1 MRLLLNG
8 VRALEKVLKIGFIDF
23 ANCLPVLLPITTGR
37 VSLISDAEIVL
48 GNPQQ
53 LNKLMASDEL
63 DVASVSLFYYLQQ
76 KERLEL
82 FKTVS
87 ISSFSP
93 VGSVELYS
101 KIPLAELGGKTI
113 QVPKSSATSI
123 NMMRVLLLEE
133 YGVKPNLIEC
143 DEPDC
148 FDINTDAALVI
159 GDRALLIEDD
169 WALKRPIKM
178 DLASWWF
185 NLTKLPAVFGVW
197 VYKKTLAQT
206 NSSDIANLGRI
217 FDRAK
222 ELGLGDL
229 MPEVL
234 GEATLRFGGKLD
246 EARLLRYYKQE
257 LNFDFQTSHLDAIGH
272 YSQLC
277 SKYELLPAG
286 N

>member
-1 MRLLLNG
+1 M
-8 VRALEKVLKIGFIDF
+8 
-23 ANCLPVLLPITTGR
+23 LLPITTGR
-37 VSLISDAEIVL
+37 VLLEPDAEIVL

-53 LNKLMASDEL
+53 LNKLMADDQL

-76 KERLEL
+76 KEQLEL
-82 FKTVS
+82 FKTIS

-101 KIPLAELGGKTI
+101 KIPLCELGGKTV

-123 NMMRVLLLEE
+123 NMMRVLLFEE
-133 YGVKPNLIEC
+133 YGIKPNLVEC

-148 FDINTDAALVI
+148 FDVDTDAALVI
-159 GDRALLIEDD
+159 GDRALLIEED

-197 VYKKTLAQT
+197 VYKKTPGQA
-206 NSSDIANLGRI
+206 NSLDIESLGET
-217 FDRAK
+217 FKRAK

-229 MPEVL
+229 MPDVL
-234 GEATLRFGGKLD
+234 GEAAHRLGGKVD
-246 EARLLRYYKQE
+246 EARLLRYFKQE
-257 LNFDFQTSHLDAIGH
+257 LNFEFQNSHLEAIGH

>member
-1 MRLLLNG
+1 MRFC
-8 VRALEKVLKIGFIDF
+8 ALEKISKIGFIDF

-37 VSLISDAEIVL
+37 VALTPGAEIVL
-48 GNPQQ
+48 GNPQE

-63 DVASVSLFYYLQQ
+63 DAASVSLFYYLQQ

-101 KIPLAELGGKTI
+101 KIPLRDLDGKTI

-133 YGVKPNLIEC
+133 YGVKPNLVEC

-148 FDINTDAALVI
+148 FDINAEAALVI
-159 GDRALLIEDD
+159 GDRALLVEEA
-169 WALKRPIKM
+169 WALKKPIKT

-197 VYKKTLAQT
+197 VYKKRLEQNHFTE
-206 NSSDIANLGRI
+206 IENLERI
-217 FDRAK
+217 FKEAK

-229 MPEVL
+229 MSEVL
-234 GEATLRFGGKLD
+234 AEAALRFGGRLD
-246 EARLLRYYKQE
+246 EERLLRYYKQE
-257 LNFDFQTSHLDAIGH
+257 LNFDFQSTHLDAIGH
-272 YSQLC
+272 YGQLC
-277 SKYELLPAG
+277 GKYGLLPAG

>member
-1 MRLLLNG
+1 VSG
-8 VRALEKVLKIGFIDF
+8 ALEKISKIGFIDF

-37 VSLISDAEIVL
+37 VSLTSDAEIVL

-101 KIPLAELGGKTI
+101 KIPLCELGGKTI

-123 NMMRVLLLEE
+123 NMMRVLLLED
-133 YGVKPNLIEC
+133 YGVKPNLVEC

-148 FDINTDAALVI
+148 FDINTEAALVI

-169 WALKRPIKM
+169 WASKGPIKM

-197 VYKKTLAQT
+197 VYKRKLGQS
-206 NSSDIANLGRI
+206 NPVEIENLGRI
-217 FDRAK
+217 FNKAK

-234 GEATLRFGGKLD
+234 SEAALRFGGKLD
-246 EARLLRYYKQE
+246 ESRLLRYYKQE
-257 LNFDFQTSHLDAIGH
+257 LNFDFQSSHLDAIGH

-277 SKYELLPAG
+277 SKYGLLPAG